1 MHCECTACTMYILHE
16 KLYTRSQH
24 IVLYRLILCMFIK
37 IVPCTLYNVHF
48 FVYIVHNT
56 TKTIHYTS
64 THTDEKLR
72 ADVEALDNTLFYLT
86 QLEKNLHNDINITK
100 RAANKAMEDINKAE
114 YKKYLQVIG

>member
-1 MHCECTACTMYILHE
+1 
-16 KLYTRSQH
+16 
-24 IVLYRLILCMFIK
+24 MFIK
-37 IVPCTLYNVHF
+37 IVPCKLYNLHY

-114 YKKYLQVIG
+114 YKKYLQVIV

>member
-1 MHCECTACTMYILHE
+1 MDLFRA
-16 KLYTRSQH
+16 
-24 IVLYRLILCMFIK
+24 
-37 IVPCTLYNVHF
+37 TLY
-48 FVYIVHNT
+48 IE
-56 TKTIHYTS
+56 S